1 MGHTARSDLGELL
14 SGMLEVEYV
23 RAESRLE
30 SFVLDCVYN
39 DVRIL
44 MKSVDL
50 QLFTS
55 EPPGYDF
62 NQGVGSYDF
71 SVMSRHEEFVPIW
84 YAEAAK
90 PTHVQSSLRWTG

>member
-1 MGHTARSDLGELL
+1 M
-14 SGMLEVEYV
+14 
-23 RAESRLE
+23 
-30 SFVLDCVYN
+30 N
-39 DVRIL
+39 
-44 MKSVDL
+44 SVDL

-55 EPPGYDF
+55 GPPGYDF

-90 PTHVQSSLRWTG
+90 TANGKSCDGFRNAQVVFF